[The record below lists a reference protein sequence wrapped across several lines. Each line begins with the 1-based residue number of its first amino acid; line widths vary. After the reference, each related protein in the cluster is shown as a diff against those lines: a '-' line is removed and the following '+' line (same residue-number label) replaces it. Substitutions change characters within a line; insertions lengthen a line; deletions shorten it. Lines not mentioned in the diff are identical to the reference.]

1 MWLKNL
7 NYGTTTSIRTKVE
20 CTCTTSPYV
29 HVRNFYMYMYMYI
42 YLQLIGS
49 FNDVTV
55 ISDVPIIIRI
65 LEHYATNIIS

>member
-1 MWLKNL
+1 
-7 NYGTTTSIRTKVE
+7 
-20 CTCTTSPYV
+20 
-29 HVRNFYMYMYMYI
+29 MYMYMYI